1 MSGHNKTMLQSSQW
15 IGEEFPRRN
24 EAWMIR
30 SKITVLL
37 DWFLDWKGIVYHEL
51 VPSCQMVNKHL
62 YQEVLALLRDAVSRE
77 RPESWEN

>member
-1 MSGHNKTMLQSSQW
+1 MA
-15 IGEEFPRRN
+15 EEFPRRN
-24 EAWMIR
+24 EAWMSR

-37 DWFLDWKGIVYHEL
+37 DWFFHWKGIVYREL

-77 RPESWEN
+77 RPEWWEN